1 MNIMNI
7 IKNRALLKAAGAA
20 VPVIVCI
27 IAVSFFFSSKNEL
40 ARARARQK
48 EFALLKSEY
57 RTLKSSIDVVES
69 KKSITNV
76 KGILPAVDEI
86 FLSLGLKQRIRAV
99 KPLTTKEA
107 PGAVEEEAEVQVER
121 VNINEAVNL
130 FYKIENAPM
139 GIFIKK
145 AAMKSSFENPAS
157 LDITMTIAL
166 IRPK

>member
-1 MNIMNI
+1 MI
-7 IKNRALLKAAGAA
+7 KAALAA
-20 VPVIVCI
+20 VPVILCI
-27 IAVSFFFSSKNEL
+27 ITVSFFFSSKNEL
-40 ARARARQK
+40 AAARARQK
-48 EFALLKSEY
+48 EFAFLESEY
-57 RTLKSSIDVVES
+57 RTLKSNIDVIEN

-76 KGILPAVDEI
+76 KGILQAVDEI
-86 FLSLGLKQRIRAV
+86 FLPLGLKQRIRSV

-145 AAMKSSFENPAS
+145 AAMKASFENPAN

-166 IRPK
+166 VRPK

>member
-1 MNIMNI
+1 MSI
-7 IKNRALLKAAGAA
+7 IKKRALLKAVGAA

-27 IAVSFFFSSKNEL
+27 ISLSVFFSSKNEL
-40 ARARARQK
+40 AGARARQK
-48 EFALLKSEY
+48 EFTSLMSEY
-57 RTLKSSIDVVES
+57 RTLKSSIDVIEN

-76 KGILPAVDEI
+76 KGILQAVDEI
-86 FLSLGLKQRIRAV
+86 FMPLGLKQRIRSV

-145 AAMKSSFENPAS
+145 AVMKASFENPAN
-157 LDITMTIAL
+157 LDISMTIAFV
-166 IRPK
+166 RPK

>member
-1 MNIMNI
+1 MNIL
-7 IKNRALLKAAGAA
+7 KNRALLLKAAGAA

-27 IAVSFFFSSKNEL
+27 IAVSVFLSSKNEL
-40 ARARARQK
+40 AGARARQK
-48 EFALLKSEY
+48 EFVLLKDEY
-57 RTLKSSIDVVES
+57 QTLKSSIDVIES

-86 FLSLGLKQRIRAV
+86 FLSLGLKQRIRSV

-139 GIFIKK
+139 SIFIKK
-145 AAMKSSFENPAS
+145 AAMKASFENPAN

-166 IRPK
+166 VRPK